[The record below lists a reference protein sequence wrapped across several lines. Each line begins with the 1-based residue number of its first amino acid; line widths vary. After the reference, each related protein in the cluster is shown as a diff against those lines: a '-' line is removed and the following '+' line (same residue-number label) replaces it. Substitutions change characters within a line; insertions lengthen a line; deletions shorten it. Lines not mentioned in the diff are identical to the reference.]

1 MSKIESIFAR
11 EIIDSRGFPTVE
23 VEIKL
28 SSGTS
33 GMSSVPSGA
42 STGSF
47 EAHELRDGDKKRFF
61 SKGVKKAVKLI
72 NTEIQ
77 ETILGFDVTKQKE
90 IDSNLIELDGSNNK
104 KRLGANSILAV
115 SLACA
120 KASSNFLNIPL
131 YKYIGGINNS
141 LPTPMMNIVNGGC
154 HSNNNLDFQEFMI
167 IPAKFNSFKE
177 SLRAGCEI
185 FQSLKRILLN
195 KNYSTSVGDEGG
207 FAPNISSNKECLDL
221 IIQAIEDSNYKP
233 GIDIFIGLDIA
244 ASEFYKNGTY
254 KLSGESLNLKSKDL
268 IKYYTNLIN
277 NYPII
282 SIEDG
287 LDENDWDGW
296 SVITEEIGHKC
307 QLVGDDLFVTS
318 PERLKQ
324 GIDENC
330 ANSILIKLNQ
340 IGTLTE
346 TINAIEMAKENNFN
360 TIVSHR
366 SGETEDT
373 FISDLSVGISSGQI
387 KTGSLCRSERVAKYN
402 QLLRIEDR
410 DDSIKFSGMKPFER
424 FKWLN

>member
-28 SSGTS
+28 SSGAS

-177 SLRAGCEI
+177 SLRAGCEV

-254 KLSGESLNLKSKDL
+254 KLSGESLDLKSKDL

-318 PERLKQ
+318 PERLKK

-424 FKWLN
+424 FK

>member
-28 SSGTS
+28 SSGAS
-33 GMSSVPSGA
+33 GISSVPSGA

-268 IKYYTNLIN
+268 IKYYTDLIN

-296 SVITEEIGHKC
+296 SVITKEIGHKC

-318 PERLKQ
+318 PERLKK

-410 DDSIKFSGMKPFER
+410 DESIKFSGIKPFER
-424 FKWLN
+424 FK